1 MAQGYNARL
10 DDSLG
15 GKHGSK
21 SQSEKARRDES
32 EGMEKS
38 MGRRKF
44 SGDKSS
50 AQGKTHSHGESHG
63 GHASVEKALK
73 HSRKNRSRFSGVS
86 AELKY
91 MPVIDREKDAM
102 KKGDK

>member
-1 MAQGYNARL
+1 MGQGYNARL

-15 GKHGSK
+15 AKHGKK
-21 SQSEKARRDES
+21 SQSMKARRDES

-44 SGDKSS
+44 SGNKSS
-50 AQGKTHSHGESHG
+50 AQGRPEGVHK
-63 GHASVEKALK
+63 VLK
-73 HSRKNRSRFSGVS
+73 HMN
-86 AELKY
+86 ANLAY

-102 KKGDK
+102 KKGDM

>member
-1 MAQGYNARL
+1 MGQGYNARL

-15 GKHGSK
+15 AKHGSK
-21 SQSEKARRDES
+21 SQSEKSRRDES

-44 SGDKSS
+44 SGNKSS
-50 AQGKTHSHGESHG
+50 GQGLVHSHGEDHG
-63 GHASVEKALK
+63 GHASVHKVLK
-73 HSRKNRSRFSGVS
+73 HMS
-86 AELKY
+86 AELRY
-91 MPVIDREKDAM
+91 MPIVDRERDAM